1 MSSFD
6 HGVKTPSPLD
16 EPPPGPQHLGTCPSR
31 ADTLSAVPI
40 AFITLVLCTSL
51 LEAQQTTRID
61 GQVRVDTGQE
71 ETGGASVKLY
81 EPQLGLVDSTVTN
94 TQGRFYFPAV
104 HPGDY
109 TLVTNK
115 PGYHTN
121 EQELKIPFAVA
132 EQYVT
137 VFLAAEGAL
146 VRGKG
151 NPEVSAAELALPSKV
166 RDEFEKGKNELKK
179 KKYTAAIQHLR
190 AVTEA
195 QAQFALGHEILGVA
209 YYRSGYAAK
218 AEAAFRKAI
227 DLDSKRAE
235 SYIQLGLLSYE
246 GQHYADSQR
255 YLETGLRMEPG
266 SWFGHYQLG
275 LTYFALENYNDSEKE
290 FRKAQDLDPTFAEVH
305 VRLGNVYLR
314 LQNAAKALAEFEN
327 YLHMDPK
334 GHLAPRVHQVVDE
347 MRTAGVAPQS

>member
-1 MSSFD
+1 MSTND
-6 HGVKTPSPLD
+6 MGSPL
-16 EPPPGPQHLGTCPSR
+16 PFNSR
-31 ADTLSAVPI
+31 ETSRGFERTRQKARRGASPLPVVRAAVALTLFVSPLA
-40 AFITLVLCTSL
+40 
-51 LEAQQTTRID
+51 AQTARVD
-61 GQVRVDTGQE
+61 GQVRVGTGQE

-81 EPQLGLVDSTVTN
+81 DPQLGLVDSTMTD
-94 TQGRFYFPAV
+94 TQGRFYFQGV
-104 HPGDY
+104 RPGDY
-109 TLVTNK
+109 TLVTSK
-115 PGYHTN
+115 SGYYTK
-121 EQELKIPFAVA
+121 EQDLKIQIAMPGQF
-132 EQYVT
+132 VT
-137 VFLAAEGAL
+137 VFLTAEGPL
-146 VRGKG
+146 VKGKG
-151 NPEVSAAELALPSKV
+151 NPAVSAEELALPSKV
-166 RDEFEKGKNELKK
+166 RGEFEKGKNELKK
-179 KKYTAAIQHLR
+179 KKYPAAIQHLK